1 MGDQMEIHDDS
12 AKQFKAEKQLS
23 LRFFQVGI
31 ALANDDDNI
40 QERLSQLDEAL
51 STLINTS
58 RFKYVEGRFSLT
70 SHEIRLIALV
80 YIQTLEPD
88 ILMPYIGLSWY
99 EQGPML
105 SLDKLLFLCQRG
117 SKRALIS
124 KNVLC
129 GQVFD
134 WRLLQC
140 SEKKLLT
147 ESVSLHIE
155 LRQFLHTGQV
165 TLSNDHFVKL
175 GSSTVQDV
183 AFTSCFNPNIDLS
196 DSQLFELGTTDPRMA
211 QWYTEQ
217 LALLSGG
224 DFGYFSDEQAQDLTL
239 SEIMLS
245 LVGLILNANSKCVFI
260 FIEKLHTK
268 HAHALQK
275 MLEHGQGAQTRLYF
289 FTLEASNTN
298 RDKSLFRV
306 IECQPPSHKSLV
318 CAWLKLSLEPDEA
331 KAQCIATRYPVP
343 IYLMSGLAQAA
354 KVTLQN
360 NADFWRELQLRCL
373 EELNKG
379 PEDLAKLSEPRFK
392 LSDMVLSPA
401 IHSQLYELVG
411 RIDRQAEL
419 QSLLQRFT
427 PGCKAIF
434 WGRPG
439 TGKSMA
445 AEAIAGELQ
454 LPLYVV
460 NLANIASK
468 WIGETEKHL
477 AKLFDQAQKHNAVLM
492 FDEADAVFAKRSAVE
507 SSQDKNANMGV
518 SYLLQKMEHY
528 SGLLLLSTNLKSNLD
543 DAFLR
548 RFHNVIEFTM
558 PSAQHREEIWQR
570 MLSGI
575 SNDAL
580 TKSIGSLAQRFE
592 LSAAQI
598 INITESALLQRLI
611 EQHSCIDPE
620 SLARALKREL
630 AKQHEGFMAQHEIKA
645 WLQGN

>member
-1 MGDQMEIHDDS
+1 
-12 AKQFKAEKQLS
+12 
-23 LRFFQVGI
+23 
-31 ALANDDDNI
+31 
-40 QERLSQLDEAL
+40 
-51 STLINTS
+51 
-58 RFKYVEGRFSLT
+58 
-70 SHEIRLIALV
+70 
-80 YIQTLEPD
+80 
-88 ILMPYIGLSWY
+88 
-99 EQGPML
+99 
-105 SLDKLLFLCQRG
+105 
-117 SKRALIS
+117 
-124 KNVLC
+124 
-129 GQVFD
+129 
-134 WRLLQC
+134 
-140 SEKKLLT
+140 
-147 ESVSLHIE
+147 
-155 LRQFLHTGQV
+155 
-165 TLSNDHFVKL
+165 
-175 GSSTVQDV
+175 
-183 AFTSCFNPNIDLS
+183 
-196 DSQLFELGTTDPRMA
+196 
-211 QWYTEQ
+211 
-217 LALLSGG
+217 
-224 DFGYFSDEQAQDLTL
+224 
-239 SEIMLS
+239 
-245 LVGLILNANSKCVFI
+245 
-260 FIEKLHTK
+260 
-268 HAHALQK
+268 
-275 MLEHGQGAQTRLYF
+275 
-289 FTLEASNTN
+289 
-298 RDKSLFRV
+298 
-306 IECQPPSHKSLV
+306 
-318 CAWLKLSLEPDEA
+318 
-331 KAQCIATRYPVP
+331 
-343 IYLMSGLAQAA
+343 MSGLAQTA
-354 KVTLQN
+354 KVTPQN
-360 NADFWRELQLRCL
+360 NADFWRELQQQCL

-379 PEDLAKLSEPRFK
+379 PEELAKLSEPRFK

-401 IHSQLYELVG
+401 VHSQLYELVG

-558 PSAQHREEIWQR
+558 PSAQQREEIWQR

-580 TKSIGSLAQRFE
+580 TKSIGSLAHRFE

>member
-1 MGDQMEIHDDS
+1 MGIHEDS
-12 AKQFKAEKQLS
+12 LKLQFNAEKQLS
-23 LRFFQVGI
+23 LMFFQVGLG
-31 ALANDDDNI
+31 LANDEEDI
-40 QERLSQLDEAL
+40 QERLKLFDEAL
-51 STLINTS
+51 VTLINTP
-58 RFKYVEGRFSLT
+58 RFKYVERTFALT
-70 SHEIRLIALV
+70 EYEIRLIALV

-105 SLDKLLFLCQRG
+105 SFDKLLFLCQQG
-117 SKRALIS
+117 SKRELIS
-124 KNVLC
+124 QDVLC
-129 GQVFD
+129 GQLFD
-134 WRLLQC
+134 WHLLQC
-140 SEKKLLT
+140 SKQKLLT
-147 ESVSLHIE
+147 ESISLHME
-155 LRQFLHTGQV
+155 LRQFLYTGRV
-165 TLSNDHFVKL
+165 TLSDDHLVKQ
-175 GSSTVQDV
+175 GTSSTPDV
-183 AFTSCFNPNIDLS
+183 VFTSCFNPKLELS
-196 DSQLFELGTTDPRMA
+196 SSELCRLDTHDPRIA
-211 QWYTEQ
+211 RWYTEQ

-224 DFGYFSDEQAQDLTL
+224 EFGYLSDEQTQNLTL
-239 SEIMLS
+239 SEVVS
-245 LVGLILNANSKCVFI
+245 ALVGVILNTNSKSLFVFI
-260 FIEKLHTK
+260 DKLQSTRFFALKKMIESRLG
-268 HAHALQK
+268 
-275 MLEHGQGAQTRLYF
+275 EETRLYF
-289 FTLEASNTN
+289 FTLSPQTDQDNC
-298 RDKSLFRV
+298 LLRV
-306 IECQPPSHKSLV
+306 LEYQPPSNASLV
-318 CAWLKLSLEPDEA
+318 DAWLRLSPAPNEVD
-331 KAQCIATRYPVP
+331 AQCISNRYPIPV
-343 IYLMSGLAQAA
+343 YRMSELAHAA
-354 KVTLQN
+354 TTRAKN
-360 NADFWRELQLRCL
+360 NSEFWAELQLICL
-373 EELNKG
+373 EELNRG
-379 PEDLAKLSEPRFK
+379 PEELAKLSEPRFK
-392 LSDMVLSPA
+392 LSDMVLSET
-401 IHSQLYELVG
+401 INDQLYELVG
-411 RIDRQAEL
+411 RIDRQVEL
-419 QSLLQRFT
+419 KSLLHRFT

-492 FDEADAVFAKRSAVE
+492 FDEADAVFAKRSNVE

-518 SYLLQKMEHY
+518 SYLLQKMEQY

-558 PSAQHREEIWQR
+558 PSVQHREEIWR
-570 MLSGI
+570 RVLTGI

-580 TKSIGSLAQRFE
+580 AKSIGSLAQRFE

-611 EQHSCIDPE
+611 EEHSCIDPD